1 MNDPVALLLKFGFLA
16 VLYLFLLFVAISAL
30 RDLVRSEDEE
40 AAPEAAGGLPEDR
53 AARREQGVDLREGI
67 APRLVVIAAMGHEP
81 ASELSIGGSATLGR
95 AQSADIRVEDP
106 FASSAHARIFPR
118 GQFMYIED
126 MGSTN
131 GTYLNGRAL
140 RKPERLRVSDTV
152 RIGDTEYRYQ
162 E

>member
-1 MNDPVALLLKFGFLA
+1 MTDPIAVLLKFGFLA
-16 VLYLFLLFVAISAL
+16 VLYLFLLWVVRSAL
-30 RDLVRSEDEE
+30 KDMAGSGRLPDEE
-40 AAPEAAGGLPEDR
+40 EDDSG
-53 AARREQGVDLREGI
+53 RRERGAAMDLTSGVR
-67 APRLVVIAAMGHEP
+67 PRLEVVAALGYEPGTAFEIAE
-81 ASELSIGGSATLGR
+81 SATLGR
-95 AQSADIRVEDP
+95 SPTADVRIDDP

-131 GTYLNGRAL
+131 GTYLNGRQL
-140 RKPERLRVSDTV
+140 RKPEQLRVADTI